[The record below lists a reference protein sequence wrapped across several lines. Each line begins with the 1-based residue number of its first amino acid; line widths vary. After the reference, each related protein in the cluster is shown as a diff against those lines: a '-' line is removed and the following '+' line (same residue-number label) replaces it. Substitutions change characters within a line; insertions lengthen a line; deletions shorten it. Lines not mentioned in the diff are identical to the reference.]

1 MGGTQGNLDTEGP
14 LTVERHGTAGIST
27 VDTIII
33 GRRPTTRALRIHH
46 TTDMVEG
53 EKVLDAGVDTGLVDK
68 DLLGELLRQGVTD
81 GHVLDTQVSQV
92 GQIIGLRIEVVVTR
106 VGETLDSGVNTAV
119 DERTRILRVRV
130 VLGPVVQLSAKMFIC
145 APAVWVVNREE

>member
-27 VDTIII
+27 VNTIIL

-53 EKVLDAGVDTGLVDK
+53 EEVLDTGVNTGLVNQ
-68 DLLGELLRQGVTD
+68 DLLGKLLRQGVTMQKD
-81 GHVLDTQVSQV
+81 EVSTRRFHKTAIYAPKTGHYRLHFLYDSNLFSSELKELTPET
-92 GQIIGLRIEVVVTR
+92 IEVSV
-106 VGETLDSGVNTAV
+106 LHSGVIEIA
-119 DERTRILRVRV
+119 RR
-130 VLGPVVQLSAKMFIC
+130 
-145 APAVWVVNREE
+145 